1 MSFTSE
7 TLMPPEPFEIAVPD
21 EVLDDLRDRLART
34 RWPDEIPGRGWD
46 YGTELGFLRD
56 LVADWRERY
65 DWRAAERALNR
76 LPHFRA
82 EVGGLGI
89 HFLHQRGHGP
99 RPLPIVV
106 SHGWPGSFIELLPLV
121 PRLTDPE
128 RFGGRAEDAFDVVVP
143 SLPGFAFSDRPRE
156 PGMTKTKIAGLW
168 VELMRD
174 VLGYRRFAA
183 RGGDIGS
190 GITALLG
197 LDHPEAVVGIH
208 VSDCIEPCLGPGSPP
223 LTAAEER
230 FREEERRWM
239 AAEGAYDHIQ
249 ATKPQTLAYGLN
261 DSPAGMAAWIVEKL
275 RSWSDCGGDLDRRFP
290 RDDVLTHLTIYWVTA
305 TINSANRLYFE
316 RDREPRRLSPGQ
328 RVEVPCAVALF
339 PADIDHPPREWAERA
354 YRVERWTDMP
364 RGGHFAAWEE
374 PDLLAADV
382 RAFFRPLRAG
392 EG

>member
-1 MSFTSE
+1 
-7 TLMPPEPFEIAVPD
+7 MPPEPFEIAIPD
-21 EVLDDLRDRLART
+21 EVLDDLRDRLGRT
-34 RWPDEIPGRGWD
+34 RWPDEISGRGWD

-65 DWRAAERALNR
+65 DWRGAERALNR

-82 EVGGLGI
+82 EVDGLGI

-121 PRLTDPE
+121 SRLADPE

-190 GITALLG
+190 GITAFLG
-197 LDHPEAVVGIH
+197 LDHPEAVVGVH
-208 VSDCIEPCLGPGSPP
+208 VSDAIEPYLGPGSRP

-305 TINSANRLYFE
+305 TINSANRLYYE

-354 YRVERWTDMP
+354 YRVERWTEMP

-374 PDLLAADV
+374 PDLLAEDV

-392 EG
+392 EVS